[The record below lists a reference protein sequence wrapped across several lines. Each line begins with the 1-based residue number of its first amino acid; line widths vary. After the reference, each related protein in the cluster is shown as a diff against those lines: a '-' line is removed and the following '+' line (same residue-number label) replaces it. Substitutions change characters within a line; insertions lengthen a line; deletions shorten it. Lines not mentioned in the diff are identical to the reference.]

1 MCSLEEVAE
10 RPSEEG
16 VVGADSRTLRTEQ
29 LFGDCENRDGLS
41 RPGEF

>member
-1 MCSLEEVAE
+1 VCSLEGVAE

-16 VVGADSRTLRTEQ
+16 GGDASKTLRSEQ

-41 RPGEF
+41 RP